1 MTVSPR
7 RRFVTRLAAATFILT
22 FSLTPLALAG
32 TPTLGRHS
40 CVSCWDRV
48 ASCESGQRWN
58 YDGSSGFDGG
68 LQFLP
73 STWRAAGGTRYAPY
87 AHQATRMQQIAVA
100 SSMSLSAWPVCG
112 RRYWG

>member
-1 MTVSPR
+1 MIIR
-7 RRFVTRLAAATFILT
+7 KLLLIAALV
-22 FSLTPLALAG
+22 ALLLFPALSSAS
-32 TPTLGRHS
+32 TPTLGRYS
-40 CVSCWDRV
+40 CVACWDRV

-73 STWRAAGGTRYAPY
+73 STWRAAGGARYAPY
-87 AHQATRMQQIAVA
+87 AHQATRLQQIAVA
-100 SSMSLSAWPVCG
+100 SRMSLSAWPVCG